1 MTVERI
7 KELVIAA
14 GVLAIGAIAISAF
27 WLRRPAEVSSPS
39 FS

>member
-14 GVLAIGAIAISAF
+14 GLLAIGAIAINAF
-27 WLRRPAEVSSPS
+27 WPR
-39 FS
+39 